1 MNKSLRI
8 LSFLSLFLI
17 TACSS
22 SYVVSSSGEDTSV
35 DEFNELAEGEEAEII
50 LSDSTEITATE
61 VYLSADSLY
70 WFNTETKLNTGVAKS
85 EISKVMFTDDMWRG
99 GLRGAT
105 YGCGAGIIFW
115 VAVNDSLENSQFV
128 DYMEGIAAFGVVGAL
143 IGFPIGVIFGHT
155 DEYEFENYQQQENSG
170 TSPAQMTN
178 NCSSQFYTRRNR

>member
-1 MNKSLRI
+1 MKKASLI
-8 LSFLSLFLI
+8 LSFLSPFLI

-35 DEFNELAEGEEAEII
+35 DEFNELAEGEEADII
-50 LSDSTEITATE
+50 LLNSTVITASE
-61 VYLSADSLY
+61 VYLSADSLH
-70 WFNTETKLNTGVAKS
+70 WFNTETKSKAGAAKS
-85 EISKVMFTDDMWRG
+85 EIGKVIFTDDMWRR

-143 IGFPIGVIFGHT
+143 IGFPIGMIVGHT
-155 DEYEFENYQQQENSG
+155 DEYGFENDQHQEDSG
-170 TSPAQMTN
+170 TSLTQMTN
-178 NCSSQFYTRRNR
+178 NRSSQFYKRKNR